1 MIGIHSDWQQFFLN
15 KNRIIFLSITE
26 IDETNNCHINYI
38 ENTLYF
44 VLIESLLTVWL
55 AYLSLV
61 SQVTLLF
68 IPSTIRHRQELS
80 LHTINGDKQWLYIG
94 RGKSN

>member
-15 KNRIIFLSITE
+15 KNRIIFLPITE

-44 VLIESLLTVWL
+44 VLIKASWQ
-55 AYLSLV
+55 Y
-61 SQVTLLF
+61 
-68 IPSTIRHRQELS
+68 
-80 LHTINGDKQWLYIG
+80 D
-94 RGKSN
+94 